1 MKERLRHLKEVLKY
15 IGLKSIVLAL
25 LVLLI
30 ASIIAAFIGNHVY
43 VNEREVLQL
52 QGEINAKESAIE
64 YNHYLHTHSDIVTL
78 VRFTI
83 NDMLKSGADNEA
95 VLDYLTNRT
104 SYILDSLDPTSTGL
118 YGWFN
123 GEYLDGSGWVP
134 DPDYVATE
142 RPWYRQTLESED
154 TITFVDPYVDAQTQ
168 KVMMTVSAMMDD
180 GESVVAMDITLDPV
194 QKIVEDVAAEIEGSQ
209 ALVINEDGIIVA
221 HSDKSQLGKN
231 YLEEKD
237 SLGATIATKLIKEG
251 LTQFDV
257 DTDEGRYSVYCND
270 LEGRWYSVS
279 LINADIWYRPLE
291 RTTIV
296 FTIIVAAMAMFLIFV
311 FLHLSAKNLELEK
324 MHKKITQEEKRGDEL
339 QILSETDR
347 MTGLLDRVSG
357 KRKIDD
363 LLSSGAEGMFLE
375 LDIDNFKSF
384 NDTFGHQAGDEV
396 ILTVADV
403 IKNTFRTN
411 DLSMR
416 LGGDEF
422 GVFAVGIVDRNMGEA
437 IINRLFYMLEK
448 KEVEQLKGEKIN
460 LSIGA
465 RLCRKE
471 ESVTFEKLYA
481 EADEALYISKKRKGN
496 SLSFA

>member
-1 MKERLRHLKEVLKY
+1 
-15 IGLKSIVLAL
+15 
-25 LVLLI
+25 
-30 ASIIAAFIGNHVY
+30 
-43 VNEREVLQL
+43 
-52 QGEINAKESAIE
+52 
-64 YNHYLHTHSDIVTL
+64 
-78 VRFTI
+78 
-83 NDMLKSGADNEA
+83 
-95 VLDYLTNRT
+95 
-104 SYILDSLDPTSTGL
+104 
-118 YGWFN
+118 
-123 GEYLDGSGWVP
+123 
-134 DPDYVATE
+134 
-142 RPWYRQTLESED
+142 
-154 TITFVDPYVDAQTQ
+154 
-168 KVMMTVSAMMDD
+168 
-180 GESVVAMDITLDPV
+180 
-194 QKIVEDVAAEIEGSQ
+194 
-209 ALVINEDGIIVA
+209 
-221 HSDKSQLGKN
+221 
-231 YLEEKD
+231 
-237 SLGATIATKLIKEG
+237 
-251 LTQFDV
+251 
-257 DTDEGRYSVYCND
+257 
-270 LEGRWYSVS
+270 

-481 EADEALYISKKRKGN
+481 DADEALYISKKRKGN
-496 SLSFA
+496 SLTFA